1 MTSLTMKWTRY
12 LSFVKISLSLR
23 KFSITRPKSVIWLK
37 MSFLIKIFFF
47 DYTYVLKT
55 ANIFYPS
62 SKIFSYSFFDVKNL
76 SGAPLNFFGNIFI
89 LSQIYPLISNFVLD
103 FYQKIVNDSIGV
115 LKTKNRF
122 SLKMTLRFSTI
133 FLIIIKKRPRV
144 WEFCLKTLL
153 F

>member
-1 MTSLTMKWTRY
+1 MTTLTMNWTRY

-62 SKIFSYSFFDVKNL
+62 SKIFSYIFFDVKNL